1 MSSQYFD
8 SEPMPALPP
17 RDMLGGAYE
26 VIRELG
32 RGGMGIVYLAR
43 ELATGEERAV
53 KVIHGRFLGDEDTVA
68 RFVREA
74 HVVMQLQHPQIVRIH
89 SVEQIEGAGL
99 ALVMDWVPG
108 RTVKQIIRDEGP
120 MPFAQVERILDDIAD
135 ALGYAHARGIV
146 HRDVKPE
153 NIFVDETTGRAL
165 LSDFGI
171 ARSMHAETNL
181 TLADVVIGTPAY
193 MAPELIDSD
202 VVDGRSDLY
211 SLGMSG
217 WEMLS
222 GQRPWGGGSLYN
234 IIYRKKHDELQSI
247 DSLRPGAPVRL
258 LAALDGLIEK
268 SPVRRWPTAEDFRMQ
283 LGSSAVERREQM
295 EPVDTSSSDTVM
307 IRRPVRQLPGRR
319 ARPAIARIWPAVAA
333 AGLMISATLVFA
345 RQQGGFGSRSE
356 ATPAST
362 VRQTA
367 QAPANAAR
375 FDAGPGAANLGGS
388 GGLVAARHD
397 TFGVGVV
404 PAAVAS
410 DDALAATA
418 GALSFR
424 LLPPTM
430 MGAVDRLRSDGP
442 ISLSVPSSAVPPTI
456 PPTRVAVAES
466 AAPAASLGAA
476 SSTGAPAAAA
486 RAGGARHFSIVP
498 GAAHTCVLS
507 SDGEAYCWGSNSQG
521 QLGTGGTDR
530 SAAPVSIPA
539 NVRFSSLAPGL
550 SHTCALTA
558 DGAAYCWGGND
569 HGQVGDGTSI
579 ERTAPAHVAARH
591 SFVSIETGAQHSCA
605 LTADGHVFCWGSDAH
620 GQLGD
625 AGSVDRSSPVL
636 VAGGINFTDLATGWN
651 HACALN
657 EAGAAYCWGAND
669 AGQLGDGTTTDRS
682 VPTPVQ
688 TGVRFVALTG
698 GSSHTCGLTAAGA
711 AYCWG
716 QNRFGQLGD
725 GTTLGHSTPI
735 AVDGDRF
742 ASISAGGVHTC
753 GVTRD
758 HAAVCWGRN
767 SYGQLGDG
775 SATDRTRPAR
785 VSGGHSFAT
794 VSAFGAHT
802 CGTTSTDELFC
813 WGYNL
818 EGQLGD
824 GTREHRSRP
833 VYVEKPTT

>member
-1 MSSQYFD
+1 
-8 SEPMPALPP
+8 
-17 RDMLGGAYE
+17 E
-26 VIRELG
+26 VLRELG

-43 ELATGEERAV
+43 ERATGQERAI
-53 KVIHGRFLGDEDTVA
+53 KVIHRKFLGDEQTVA
-68 RFVREA
+68 RFVHEA

-89 SVEQIEGAGL
+89 SVEQLDDAGL

-171 ARSMHAETNL
+171 ARSMHAETSPTL
-181 TLADVVIGTPAY
+181 TDFVIGTPAY

-211 SLGMSG
+211 SLGMAG

-222 GQRPWGGGSLYN
+222 GQRPWGGGSLYD
-234 IIYRKKHDELQSI
+234 IIDRKKHDELQPI
-247 DSLRPGAPVRL
+247 DTLRPDAPVRL
-258 LAALDGLIEK
+258 LAALDGLTEK

-283 LGSSAVERREQM
+283 LGSTPVERRGLM
-295 EPVDTSSSDTVM
+295 EPVDTMSSDTVM
-307 IRRPVRQLPGRR
+307 IRRPVRHLPRQ
-319 ARPAIARIWPAVAA
+319 APRPAIARIWPVVAA
-333 AGLMISATLVFA
+333 AALMISATLVFA
-345 RQQGGFGSRSE
+345 RQQGGFASRPE
-356 ATPAST
+356 PIA
-362 VRQTA
+362 
-367 QAPANAAR
+367 APAAYRAAAAR
-375 FDAGPGAANLGGS
+375 QSGMGNNAGQLGGTATGDLS
-388 GGLVAARHD
+388 ASGAGGLVGARHD

-404 PAAVAS
+404 PAEGS
-410 DDALAATA
+410 RESSNDALAAAA

-424 LLPPTM
+424 LVPPAM
-430 MGAVDRLRSDGP
+430 MGSVDGLRSDGP
-442 ISLSVPSSAVPPTI
+442 ISLSIPSSIAPPKHIAVRAESTALPAMSPGAA
-456 PPTRVAVAES
+456 PSAVADNT
-466 AAPAASLGAA
+466 AAG
-476 SSTGAPAAAA
+476 AAA
-486 RAGGARHFSIVP
+486 RTVAARHFSIVP
-498 GAAHTCVLS
+498 GAAHTCMLS
-507 SDGEAYCWGSNSQG
+507 SDGEAYCWGSNNQG
-521 QLGTGGTDR
+521 QLGTGGTER
-530 SAAPVSIPA
+530 SAAPVGIPV

-550 SHTCALTA
+550 SHTCALTPV
-558 DGAAYCWGGND
+558 GAAYCWGGND
-569 HGQVGDGTSI
+569 HGQVGDGSSV
-579 ERTAPAHVAARH
+579 ERTAPVRVAVRR
-591 SFVSIETGAQHSCA
+591 SFVSIATGAQHSCA

-625 AGSVDRSSPVL
+625 GGNSDRTSPVA
-636 VAGGINFTDLATGWN
+636 VTGGINFIDVATGWN

-657 EAGAAYCWGAND
+657 DAGAAYCWGSND
-669 AGQLGDGTTTDRS
+669 AGQLGDGTTIDRS
-682 VPTPVQ
+682 TPTPVQ
-688 TGVRFVALTG
+688 TNIHFVALTG

-716 QNRFGQLGD
+716 QNRFGQVGD
-725 GTTLGHSTPI
+725 GTTLRRSTPT
-735 AVDGDRF
+735 AVDDNERF

-758 HAAVCWGRN
+758 HVAECWGRN

-775 SATDRTRPAR
+775 SSTDRTRPTR

-824 GTREHRSRP
+824 GTREQRSRP
-833 VYVEKPTT
+833 VYVEKPAA